1 MPSSSPERSNG
12 AGGRSLD
19 PATRRSA
26 RIAGVWWLLTFVT
39 SIPALLLYDPLLNDH
54 NYILGAGAETRVE
67 VGAFLEVGL
76 VVSGIATAVV
86 MYPVLKRQS
95 QSMALGYVGCRI
107 VESCM
112 IAVGIVSV
120 LSVLTLRDDL
130 AGATGADAATLGAV
144 GRSLVAV
151 HDATFLLGP
160 AFCAAIGNGMLLG
173 YLMFRSGL
181 VPRRMAMIGL
191 VGGPL
196 ALVTATAVLFGA
208 WEQTSA
214 TGFFFTLPEAVW
226 ELSLG
231 VYLVVKG
238 YRVSAPL
245 LSERRRTETD
255 KDDAF
260 SPLVAAP

>member
-1 MPSSSPERSNG
+1 MPMSSPERSNG
-12 AGGRSLD
+12 AGGRPLD
-19 PATRRSA
+19 PAMRRSA
-26 RIAGVWWLLTFVT
+26 RIAGVWWIVTFVT
-39 SIPALLLYDPLLNDH
+39 SIPALLLYDPLLNDT
-54 NYILGAGAETRVE
+54 NFILSTSAETRIQ

-76 VVSGIATAVV
+76 VISGIATAVA

-95 QSMALGYVGCRI
+95 ESLALGYVGCRI

-120 LSVLTLRDDL
+120 LSVLTLREDL
-130 AGATGADAATLGAV
+130 AGAAGTDAATLGTV

-160 AFCAAIGNGMLLG
+160 AFCAGVGNGVLLG

-214 TGFFFTLPEAVW
+214 AGFFLTLPEAVW

-231 VYLVVKG
+231 VYLVVRG
-238 YRVSAPL
+238 YKSSAPL
-245 LSERRRTETD
+245 LPERRRTETES
-255 KDDAF
+255 DDAF
-260 SPLVAAP
+260 SPLMAAP

>member
-1 MPSSSPERSNG
+1 MPTSSPERSNG

-26 RIAGVWWLLTFVT
+26 RIAGVWWLITFVT
-39 SIPALLLYDPLLNDH
+39 SIPALVLYDPLLNDS
-54 NYILGAGAETRVE
+54 NYILTNGAETRIQ

-76 VVSGIATAVV
+76 VISGIATAVV

-95 QSMALGYVGCRI
+95 QSIALGYVGCRI

-130 AGATGADAATLGAV
+130 AGATGTDAATLGTV

-160 AFCAAIGNGMLLG
+160 AFCAGFGNGILLG

-208 WEQTSA
+208 WDQTSA
-214 TGFFFTLPEAVW
+214 AGLFLTLPEAVW
-226 ELSLG
+226 EFSLG

-238 YRVSAPL
+238 YKVSAPL
-245 LSERRRTETD
+245 LSERRRTETE

>member
-1 MPSSSPERSNG
+1 MATSSPERSNG

-26 RIAGVWWLLTFVT
+26 RIAGVWWLITFVT

-54 NYILGAGAETRVE
+54 DYILTGSAETRIQ

-76 VVSGIATAVV
+76 VISGIATAVV

-95 QSMALGYVGCRI
+95 QSIALGYVGCRI

-120 LSVLTLRDDL
+120 LSVLTLREDL
-130 AGATGADAATLGAV
+130 AGAAGTDAATLGTV

-160 AFCAAIGNGMLLG
+160 AFCAGVGNGVLLG

-208 WEQTSA
+208 WEQTSLA
-214 TGFFFTLPEAVW
+214 GFLFTLPEAVW

-231 VYLVVKG
+231 IYLIVKG
-238 YRVSAPL
+238 YKSSAPL
-245 LSERRRTETD
+245 LTERRRTETESE
-255 KDDAF
+255 DAF

>member
-1 MPSSSPERSNG
+1 MPMSSSERSNG
-12 AGGRSLD
+12 AGGRPFD
-19 PATRRSA
+19 APTRRSA
-26 RIAGVWWLLTFVT
+26 RIAGVWWLITFVT
-39 SIPALLLYDPLLNDH
+39 SIPALVLYDPLLNDS
-54 NYILGAGAETRVE
+54 NYILTKGAETRVQ

-76 VVSGIATAVV
+76 VISGIATAVV

-95 QSMALGYVGCRI
+95 QSIALGYVGCRI

-120 LSVLTLRDDL
+120 LSVLTLREDL
-130 AGATGADAATLGAV
+130 AGATGTDAAILGTV
-144 GRSLVAV
+144 GQSLVAV

-160 AFCAAIGNGMLLG
+160 AFCAGFGNGILLG
-173 YLMFRSGL
+173 YLMYRSGL

-208 WEQTSA
+208 WDQTSLA
-214 TGFFFTLPEAVW
+214 GFFLTLPEAVW

-238 YRVSAPL
+238 YKVSAPL
-245 LSERRRTETD
+245 LSERRRAERD
-255 KDDAF
+255 DDAF

>member
-1 MPSSSPERSNG
+1 MPTSSAERSNG
-12 AGGRSLD
+12 GALAVDPSMRRTGR
-19 PATRRSA
+19 
-26 RIAGVWWLLTFVT
+26 IMGVWFALTFVT
-39 SIPALLLYDPLLNDH
+39 SIPALLLYDPLLNDAD
-54 NYILGAGAETRVE
+54 YILTSGAETRIQL
-67 VGAFLEVGL
+67 GAFLEVGL

-86 MYPVLKRQS
+86 LYPVARRQS
-95 QSMALGYVGCRI
+95 QSIALGYVASRI
-107 VESCM
+107 VESCL

-130 AGATGADAATLGAV
+130 AADAAGLGTV
-144 GRSLVAV
+144 GQSLVAV

-160 AFCAAIGNGMLLG
+160 AFCAAVGNGMLLG

-214 TGFFFTLPEAVW
+214 AGFFFTLPEAVW
-226 ELSLG
+226 EFSLG

-238 YRVSAPL
+238 YKVSAPL
-245 LSERRRTETD
+245 LSGRRGTETES
-255 KDDAF
+255 DDAF
-260 SPLVAAP
+260 SPLPAAP

>member
-1 MPSSSPERSNG
+1 MSMSSPARTNG
-12 AGGRSLD
+12 ARGRPVD
-19 PATRRSA
+19 AATRRSA
-26 RIAGVWWLLTFVT
+26 RIAGVWWLITFVT
-39 SIPALLLYDPLLNDH
+39 SIPALILYDPLLNDS
-54 NYILGAGAETRVE
+54 NYILSSGAETRIQL
-67 VGAFLEVGL
+67 GAFLEVGL
-76 VVSGIATAVV
+76 VISGIATAVV

-95 QSMALGYVGCRI
+95 QSLALGYVGCRI

-130 AGATGADAATLGAV
+130 GANAAGLGTV

-160 AFCAAIGNGMLLG
+160 AFCAAVGNGMLLG

-181 VPRRMAMIGL
+181 VPRRLAMIGL

-208 WEQTSA
+208 WEQTSL
-214 TGFFFTLPEAVW
+214 TGFVFTLPEAVW
-226 ELSLG
+226 EFSLG
-231 VYLVVKG
+231 IYLLVKG
-238 YRVSAPL
+238 YKVSAPL
-245 LSERRRTETD
+245 LSESRRPERED
-255 KDDAF
+255 ADAF
-260 SPLVAAP
+260 SPLPAAP